1 MQRRTGATE
10 RQQRRVCI
18 EWSGGIALIEW
29 PGSISRHALPLPS
42 FLFRSLLAVA
52 AFALAP
58 SAPAQVTNEAPSTV
72 PVPQSDAAEIAA
84 LMGKQQWEPALA
96 RADAYLARNP
106 RDAQVRFQRGVIL
119 QELARPQDAIAAFE
133 SLTQD
138 YPELPEPYNNL
149 GVLYAA
155 QGKYEAAREQL
166 RKAIVANPGYVT
178 AYENL
183 GDLYVAMAVA
193 SYQQAATLDPN
204 NRTAPAK
211 LALARELGTR
221 VRAVH

>member
-1 MQRRTGATE
+1 MQRRKAATE

-18 EWSGGIALIEW
+18 DGSGGIALIEW
-29 PGSISRHALPLPS
+29 LGSISRHAHALPS
-42 FLFRSLLAVA
+42 FLLRSLLAVA

-58 SAPAQVTNEAPSTV
+58 SAPAQGTTETPSAV

-84 LMGKQQWEPALA
+84 LMGTQQWQPALA
-96 RADAYLARNP
+96 RADAFLARNP

-133 SLTQD
+133 GLTQD

-183 GDLYVAMAVA
+183 GDLYVAMAIA
-193 SYQQAATLDPN
+193 SYQQAATLDPKD
-204 NRTAPAK
+204 RTAPAK

-221 VRAVH
+221 VRALH

>member
-1 MQRRTGATE
+1 MP
-10 RQQRRVCI
+10 
-18 EWSGGIALIEW
+18 AL
-29 PGSISRHALPLPS
+29 LL
-42 FLFRSLLAVA
+42 RSLLAVA
-52 AFALAP
+52 ALALAP
-58 SAPAQVTNEAPSTV
+58 CAPAQGVTELPSTV
-72 PVPQSDAAEIAA
+72 PLPQSDAAAIAA

-96 RADAYLARNP
+96 RADAFLARSP
-106 RDAQVRFQRGVIL
+106 HDAQVRFQRGVIL
-119 QELARPQDAIAAFE
+119 QELARAQDAIAAFE
-133 SLTQD
+133 GLTQD

-155 QGKYEAAREQL
+155 QGKYEAARDQL

-193 SYQQAATLDPN
+193 SYQQAATFDPK